1 MAKNG
6 VRARNYAMMLYA
18 DSMSADWEE
27 TLKKE
32 KMNGFAVYHDKD
44 IKDDGKPKKPHYHI
58 LIKYKNQKAES
69 TVKEL
74 AKKIGAANEKII
86 IIKEFKKYAE
96 YLIHKNNPEKAQ
108 YLPDDVKS
116 YGDMDY
122 KRLIDGKEKNQ
133 DIEVLKEILD
143 FCIENNIYSYADLLI
158 YALQNN
164 EDWLRIISGRYMR
177 CIATYL
183 KSRYW
188 TETELM
194 RIGRK

>member
-6 VRARNYAMMLYA
+6 VRARSYAMILYA
-18 DSMSADWEE
+18 ESMHADWEE

-32 KMNGFAVYHDKD
+32 KINGFAIYHDRD
-44 IKDDGKPKKPHYHI
+44 VKDDGEPKKPHYHI
-58 LIKYKNQKAES
+58 LIRYKNQTAKA

-74 AKKIGAANEKII
+74 AKQVGAANEKII
-86 IIKEFKKYAE
+86 VVKEFRKYAE
-96 YLIHKNNPEKAQ
+96 YLIHKNNPEKVQ
-108 YLPDDVKS
+108 YEINDVKS
-116 YGDMDY
+116 YGEVDY
-122 KRLIDGKEKNQ
+122 KKLITNSERNQ
-133 DIEVLKEILD
+133 DGETLKEILD
-143 FCIENNIYSYADLLI
+143 FCIENNVYSYADLLD

-164 EDWLRIISGRYMR
+164 DDWFRLVSGRYMR

-194 RIGRK
+194 KFGK

>member
-6 VRARNYAMMLYA
+6 VRSRSYAMVLYE
-18 DSMSADWEE
+18 DSMNKNWEE
-27 TLKKE
+27 VLRE
-32 KMNGFAVYHDKD
+32 RRIDGFSVYHDRDMKEN
-44 IKDDGKPKKPHYHI
+44 GEPKKPHYHI

-143 FCIENNIYSYADLLI
+143 FCNENNIYSYADLLD
-158 YALQNN
+158 YTGQNN
-164 EDWLRIISGRYMR
+164 DDWFKLISGRYMR